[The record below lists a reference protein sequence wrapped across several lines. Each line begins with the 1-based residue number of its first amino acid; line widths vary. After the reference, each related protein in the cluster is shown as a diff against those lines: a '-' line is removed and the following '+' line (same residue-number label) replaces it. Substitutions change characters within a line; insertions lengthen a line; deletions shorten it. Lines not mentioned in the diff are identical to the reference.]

1 MEKVEKIISPS
12 WIFLAEEGDEV
23 LKDHSIVVSGG
34 AIHDVVPTSDVF
46 QLYEASEA
54 YQLSNHLI
62 LPGFINAHSHSA
74 MSLLKGYADDLPL
87 NTWLNDHIWPAEN
100 QHVSFDFVKDGST
113 LAIAEMIKGGT
124 TTFNDMY
131 FFPEATAEVVSKVGI
146 RANIGL
152 GVLDFP
158 TNYANDPE
166 DYLTKG
172 FAFRDQWRDHK
183 LITTC
188 LAPHA
193 PYTISNKTF
202 ELINTYAEQLD
213 LGIHMHL
220 HETRSE
226 VEDSIKAFGI
236 TPIQRMQDL
245 GVLGPKL
252 MAAHCVHVSEAD
264 AKLLSVNGV
273 SAICNISSNM
283 KLGSGIPDI
292 NQLLQ
297 RGINVALG
305 TDSSASNNAL
315 DMMREMRAL
324 GLVSKGLNMRSEFLK
339 PAELIRMATINGAKA
354 LGLDE
359 LTGSISKGKRADMIA
374 INLDTIESQPCYE
387 PLSSFM
393 YSADRSSI
401 EYVWIDGNTKLKQG
415 QLVCLDEEDILQR
428 TKIWQTKI
436 KRI

>member
-1 MEKVEKIISPS
+1 MLRRLRIRES
-12 WIFLAEEGDEV
+12 
-23 LKDHSIVVSGG
+23 
-34 AIHDVVPTSDVF
+34 
-46 QLYEASEA
+46 
-54 YQLSNHLI
+54 
-62 LPGFINAHSHSA
+62 
-74 MSLLKGYADDLPL
+74 
-87 NTWLNDHIWPAEN
+87 
-100 QHVSFDFVKDGST
+100 QHVSFDFVKDGSS

-152 GVLDFP
+152 GVLDFA

-193 PYTISNKTF
+193 PYTISDKTF
-202 ELINTYAEQLD
+202 ETINTYAEQLD

-220 HETRSE
+220 HETSQE
-226 VEDSIKAFGI
+226 VEGSIKEYGV

-245 GVLGPKL
+245 GILGPKL

-264 AKLLSVNGV
+264 AELLAINGV
-273 SAICNISSNM
+273 SAICNVSSNM
-283 KLGSGIPDI
+283 KLGSGIPDLR
-292 NQLLQ
+292 QLLNCE
-297 RGINVALG
+297 INVALG

-315 DMMREMRAL
+315 DMMREMRFL
-324 GLVSKGLNMRSEFLK
+324 SLVSKGLNMTSEFLK

-354 LGLDE
+354 LGLE
-359 LTGSISKGKRADMIA
+359 EITGSISKGKRADIIA

-401 EYVWIDGNTKLKQG
+401 EYVWIDGNTKLNQG
-415 QLVCLDEEDILQR
+415 QLVCLDEDEILQK
-428 TKIWQTKI
+428 TKIWQSKI
-436 KRI
+436 KKT

>member
-1 MEKVEKIISPS
+1 MDQVDKIISPS
-12 WIFLAEEGDEV
+12 WIFVAEEGDRV
-23 LKDHSIVVSGG
+23 LQDHSIVVNNGE
-34 AIHDVVPTSDVF
+34 ILDIVPTIDVF
-46 QLYEASEA
+46 SLYEASEA
-54 YQLSNHLI
+54 YQLTNHLI

-87 NTWLNDHIWPAEN
+87 DAWLNNHIWPAES
-100 QHVSFDFVKDGST
+100 QYVSFDFVKDGSS

-152 GVLDFP
+152 GVLDFA

-193 PYTISNKTF
+193 PYTISDKTF
-202 ELINTYAEQLD
+202 EIINTYAEQLD

-220 HETRSE
+220 HETSQE
-226 VEDSIKAFGI
+226 VEGSIREYGV

-245 GVLGPKL
+245 GILGPKL

-264 AKLLSVNGV
+264 AELLAINGV
-273 SAICNISSNM
+273 SAICNVSSNM
-283 KLGSGIPDI
+283 KLGSGIPDLR
-292 NQLLQ
+292 QLLNCE
-297 RGINVALG
+297 INVALG

-315 DMMREMRAL
+315 DMMREMRSL
-324 GLVSKGLNMRSEFLK
+324 SLVSKGLNMTSEFLK

-354 LGLDE
+354 LGLE
-359 LTGSISKGKRADMIA
+359 EITGSISKGKRADIIA

-401 EYVWIDGNTKLKQG
+401 EYVWIDGNTKLNQG
-415 QLVCLDEEDILQR
+415 QLVCLDEDEILQK
-428 TKIWQTKI
+428 TKIWQSKI
-436 KRI
+436 KKI